1 MIIGLGVFDRAC
13 VHAIVWHGVWWQRIF
28 LGVMRDTECGV
39 SCSAEW
45 LILLRSRKTF
55 AFLLG
60 LVMKAGGSGLVFGV
74 DFAVLAGCWNSGD
87 SGGIWW
93 VLSTVCSVGDGV
105 HDRGSRIP
113 RGFLVL

>member
-45 LILLRSRKTF
+45 LILLRSRETF

-60 LVMKAGGSGLVFGV
+60 LVMKAGGSGLVFGGRFRCV
-74 DFAVLAGCWNSGD
+74 GRMLEF
-87 SGGIWW
+87 GGFWW
-93 VLSTVCSVGDGV
+93 DLVG
-105 HDRGSRIP
+105 S
-113 RGFLVL
+113 

>member
-1 MIIGLGVFDRAC
+1 VIIGLGVFDRAC

-45 LILLRSRKTF
+45 WILLRSRKTF

-60 LVMKAGGSGLVFGV
+60 LVMKAGGFG
-74 DFAVLAGCWNSGD
+74 
-87 SGGIWW
+87 I
-93 VLSTVCSVGDGV
+93 
-105 HDRGSRIP
+105 
-113 RGFLVL
+113 GFWG